1 MPLRAALILA
11 AIAFLITLLMRLPA
25 RMLLP
30 LLPPEVSCAAPTGTV
45 WSGACGQLRVGEV
58 AVSGLSWTVHPGAL
72 LRLQL
77 AADLA
82 SADPDAHGQGHV
94 ELARNGNLAIAALA
108 ATVAL
113 PGDAAVVPAGISGSM
128 QLAIDSARIEGRH
141 LVAMQGRIDLR
152 QIHIDNPQA
161 DLGSFELQFVP
172 PTRPAVMLA
181 QLRDL
186 NGPLSVTGVLQL
198 LPTGSYQLDGSVA
211 ARPGTSA
218 ELTQKLQMLG
228 PPDTQGRQA
237 FSIAGSL

>member
-11 AIAFLITLLMRLPA
+11 AIAFLVTLLMRLPA
-25 RMLLP
+25 RTLLP
-30 LLPPEVSCAAPTGTV
+30 LLPPDVSCVAPTGTV
-45 WSGACGQLRVGEV
+45 WSGACGQLRAGQVT
-58 AVSGLSWTVHPGAL
+58 VSGLSWTLHPGAL
-72 LRLQL
+72 LRLHL

-82 SADPDAHGQGHV
+82 SPDPDARGQAQV
-94 ELARNGNLAIAALA
+94 DLARNGTLAITGLA

-113 PGDAAVVPAGISGSM
+113 PGSAAVVPAGISGSM

-141 LVAMQGRIDLR
+141 LVAMQGRIDLM
-152 QIHIDNPQA
+152 QIHSGNPSA

-172 PTRPAVMLA
+172 PTQPAVVVA

-186 NGPLSVTGVLQL
+186 NGPLSLTGVLQL
-198 LPTGSYQLDGSVA
+198 SSPGSYQLDGSVS
-211 ARPGTSA
+211 ARPGASA

-228 PPDTQGRQA
+228 PPDAQGRQP

>member
-1 MPLRAALILA
+1 MPLRAAFILA
-11 AIAFLITLLMRLPA
+11 AIAFLVTLLMRLPA
-25 RMLLP
+25 RALLP
-30 LLPPEVSCAAPTGTV
+30 LLPPEVTCAAPSGTV

-58 AVSGLSWTVHPGAL
+58 AVSGLSWTLHPGAL

-77 AADLA
+77 VADLA
-82 SADPDAHGQGHV
+82 SPDPDARGQARV
-94 ELARNGNLAIAALA
+94 ELARNGTLAITALA

-113 PGDAAVVPAGISGSM
+113 PGDAAVIPAGISGSM

-141 LVAMQGRIDLR
+141 LVAMQGQIDLL

-172 PTRPAVMLA
+172 PTQPRVMLA

-186 NGPLSVTGVLQL
+186 NGPLSVSGVLQL

-211 ARPGTSA
+211 ARPGASA
-218 ELTQKLQMLG
+218 ELTQKLQILG
-228 PPDTQGRQA
+228 PPDAQGRQV
-237 FSIAGSL
+237 FSIAGAL